1 MAVRRQ
7 PSRRTLRV
15 SSTIASIRRQEK
27 VVRREKA
34 MGTIHILGI
43 SQGHII
49 PEIRAAGKQWF
60 PKRNPRMQA
69 CIRG

>member
-1 MAVRRQ
+1 
-7 PSRRTLRV
+7 V
-15 SSTIASIRRQEK
+15 SSIIASIRRQEEVMRREKAIGQKK
-27 VVRREKA
+27 VIGQEKA

-49 PEIRAAGKQWF
+49 PEIRVGGKTWF

>member
-1 MAVRRQ
+1 MAMRRQ
-7 PSRRTLRV
+7 PTSGNPRV
-15 SSTIASIRRQEK
+15 SSAIASIRRQEK
-27 VVRREKA
+27 VVRQEKA

-49 PEIRAAGKQWF
+49 PEIRAGGKTWF